1 MTKEHQPWPSGWLGL
16 QSDQEEKG
24 KKVTVLVHTN
34 DVAGKHS
41 CLQVSNYILLEPRED
56 FKKPH
61 TVQFKLSEHL

>member
-1 MTKEHQPWPSGWLGL
+1 MAFRLAWFTMRSGR
-16 QSDQEEKG
+16 KRK

-41 CLQVSNYILLEPRED
+41 CLQVSNYILLEPRGD